1 MQQPQVPSGLSTS
14 APPAQRPRTV
24 FRPSLS
30 NSRKSSPKGPQPLKS
45 PAMPPPLQSPALV
58 PMQSPL
64 SQPQRSPAGL
74 PQKRQ
79 LGESETQFDMD
90 LDEGSMLPPPAQQP
104 HRGSSTI
111 HIQGSTSSQRAG
123 TSQATDGFIAPPPAR
138 SKSVGSSKASQ
149 RDTSERVLKI
159 PRRSRS
165 GSCARPRPRPPPAP
179 PPPPPDAPYSTP
191 TPHARPSLLPAPSP
205 PGRRLPE
212 LPPPPRTP
220 HPAPR
225 TSTHHTPHTPYS
237 RPHPEQEHASLDLAQ
252 VVAQAGSDQ
261 GLWVDLAHRAPRGRG
276 TPPAAPTPTL
286 TLHPDH

>member
-1 MQQPQVPSGLSTS
+1 MVQPQAPSGLSTS

-74 PQKRQ
+74 PQKRN

-111 HIQGSTSSQRAG
+111 HIQSGQSSQRAG
-123 TSQATDGFIAPPPAR
+123 TSQASGGFIAPAR

-165 GSCARPRPRPPPAP
+165 G
-179 PPPPPDAPYSTP
+179 
-191 TPHARPSLLPAPSP
+191 
-205 PGRRLPE
+205 
-212 LPPPPRTP
+212 
-220 HPAPR
+220 
-225 TSTHHTPHTPYS
+225 
-237 RPHPEQEHASLDLAQ
+237 
-252 VVAQAGSDQ
+252 
-261 GLWVDLAHRAPRGRG
+261 
-276 TPPAAPTPTL
+276 
-286 TLHPDH
+286 